1 MKGYRT
7 YQILA
12 VAGLIALLG
21 LVGLLDIGGLAETIA
36 DVQGLAE
43 SAGALYI
50 SLLAAS
56 KVMSPAPMKHEN
68 KNV

>member
-21 LVGLLDIGGLAETIA
+21 LVGLLDIDGIAETVTEIE
-36 DVQGLAE
+36 GLVK
-43 SAGALYI
+43 SLGSLYI
-50 SLLAAS
+50 AYLAAS
-56 KVMSPAPMKHEN
+56 KVISPAPMKHEN